1 MVSPACML
9 MLDVIC
15 VFASC
20 LLPANGFAALYGL
33 CLHQPFPALYLLNR
47 FRWFTSGGS
56 GSVKQM
62 TVRRS
67 GESCLKQSV

>member
-1 MVSPACML
+1 MQGSAGKVRQMVSPACML

-33 CLHQPFPALYLLNR
+33 CLHPAISSSLLIEQ
-47 FRWFTSGGS
+47 
-56 GSVKQM
+56 VPLVHQ
-62 TVRRS
+62 RRKRQR
-67 GESCLKQSV
+67 ETDDC